1 MVRSELIKRSPLRIF
16 EKSIHGGLGKGNIG
30 ILASKKGVGKTACL
44 VHIATDQLFQNKQV
58 IHVSFAAKVDHII
71 NWYEDIF
78 KEIAKKRNLE
88 SAVEVH
94 DEIIRNRVI
103 MNFNQSGIKTEQIL
117 SSLRAMIKEGNFA
130 ADTIIFDGYDIEMM
144 SSQDLSL
151 IRDFAKELGLEMWF
165 SVSLGA
171 DAADEIFDEN
181 GIPYLVKP
189 IIDSISVLIT
199 LRFSGDHVRFQAV
212 KDHDELETRDMHLK
226 LDPRTLLIVE
236 E

>member
-44 VHIATDQLFQNKQV
+44 VHIATDQLFQDKQV
-58 IHVSFAAKVDHII
+58 IHVSFSAKVDHII

-103 MNFNQSGIKTEQIL
+103 MNFNQRGIKTEQIL

-144 SSQDLSL
+144 SREDLSM
-151 IRDFAKELGLEMWF
+151 IRNFAKELDLEMWF

-171 DAADEIFDEN
+171 DTADEIFDEN
-181 GIPYLVKP
+181 GIPYLVKS
-189 IIDSISVLIT
+189 IVDSISVLIT
-199 LRFSGDHVRFQAV
+199 LRFSGDHVHFQAV